1 MEKVQ
6 PDLSSLRVP
15 QSSLLG
21 PLFIVI
27 FISDLTEVVMPV
39 ETKLHCMEMTV
50 KHLISCPSNYSL
62 FQSDLD
68 NLYL

>member
-6 PDLSSLRVP
+6 PGLSSLRVP
-15 QSSLLG
+15 QGSLLG

-27 FISDLTEVVMPV
+27 FISDLPEVVMPV

-50 KHLISCPSNYSL
+50 KHLV
-62 FQSDLD
+62 
-68 NLYL
+68 